1 MVVDLAEALLES
13 RKLGKEAY
21 LLIASSRSKT
31 DSGLVLSSS
40 VKGVHVNPEYGMN
53 NENNILL
60 YMNITIDSYHKPY
73 KHCLPCLSLSGGA
86 TRLLR
91 IPSVR

>member
-40 VKGVHVNPEYGMN
+40 VKGVHVNPEY
-53 NENNILL
+53 
-60 YMNITIDSYHKPY
+60 
-73 KHCLPCLSLSGGA
+73 
-86 TRLLR
+86 
-91 IPSVR
+91 